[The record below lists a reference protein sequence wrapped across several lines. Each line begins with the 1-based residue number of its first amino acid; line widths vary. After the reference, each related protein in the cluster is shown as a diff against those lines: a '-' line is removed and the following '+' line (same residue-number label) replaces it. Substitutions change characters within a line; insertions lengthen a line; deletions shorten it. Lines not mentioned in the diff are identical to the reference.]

1 MSDVRIFASCHNHSN
16 FSDAEYSPETL
27 ARMAWNMG
35 HGGIILTDHD
45 TAKGYPFI
53 KAECERRG
61 MKTMMGCEFSTS
73 NEHGGAHLCGFD
85 FDPEH
90 PEMREL
96 LRKGSSIQTRR
107 SELLFKWGQERGS
120 LRDGITW
127 QDVLDDHPHND
138 YICNNQVFDSML
150 KRGIYIKEEYDNV
163 FLKPNFSYRLGYED
177 KIRDIIGYGYKDI
190 ITEDVVRIIKAAGG
204 VPVIAHPHNKGH
216 LVDYYINMGVMGFET
231 RHSMLTPEEHD
242 FYEKVCEENKLYK
255 MGGADHE
262 NILGG
267 LLTFPDPIYDCPY
280 EHSGVTEEDF
290 MTLYERRL
298 G

>member
-53 KAECERRG
+53 KAECDKRG
-61 MKTMMGCEFSTS
+61 MKTMMGCEFSTY
-73 NEHGGAHLCGFD
+73 NQHGGAHLCGFD
-85 FDPEH
+85 FDSEH

-96 LRKGSSIQTRR
+96 LRKGSSIQTKR
-107 SELLFKWGQERGS
+107 SELLFKWGQERGT

-127 QDVLDDHPHND
+127 QDVLDDHPYND
-138 YICNNQVFDSML
+138 YICNNQVFESML
-150 KRGIYIKEEYDNV
+150 KRGIYIKAEYDDV

-177 KIRDIIGYGYKDI
+177 KIREIVGYSYKDI

-204 VPVIAHPHNKGH
+204 VPVIAHPHNNGH

-242 FYEKVCEENKLYK
+242 FYEKVCDEHKLYK